1 MLKTLKILTLSALV
15 GLSGVTLAP
24 MAAQAGDGG
33 GVYLRFGDRDG
44 GSFGLQFGDSGH
56 SRRHWDR
63 DRHWDRA
70 TCSQGEA
77 VRKASRMGLRN
88 ARVVDTSRRSITV
101 RGRIG
106 GEREFITFGRY
117 GRCPVIG

>member
-15 GLSGVTLAP
+15 GLGGMTVAP
-24 MAAQAGDGG
+24 IVANAGDGG

-44 GSFGLQFGDSGH
+44 GRFGLQFGESGQ

-63 DRHWDRA
+63 GRGE
-70 TCSQGEA
+70 CSQGEA

-101 RGRIG
+101 RGRMG
-106 GEREFITFGRY
+106 GQREFITFGRS